1 MAETIRDLLG
11 AAKERG
17 FTADQT
23 RTRFREK
30 YGQELDDYQDK
41 LDTTLE
47 QVEAFKPAP
56 EPKAVGIA
64 GAPKMEFPA
73 AREFGKELTTG
84 KTGKG
89 LAIGEAIGAAFG
101 APTAGATIGAG
112 IGKLLEPEP
121 EVKTKPTTAA
131 RIETAR
137 AGAALGGA
145 LFGGPGALAGAAL
158 GAKFPAEEAAKYRGY
173 EDFETQLKYLKA
185 TTPELR
191 EPVKAKEELEVEEP
205 VIGVTR
211 ARRPKS
217 RLTKSEAEKLAK
229 WSSTDINEPP
239 SAEVIS
245 MYQRVK
251 GEDPRDV
258 GALRKFRTEQ
268 AQEHQVGA
276 FTPTEFKWA
285 APWDVARR
293 ATGALTG
300 LARTGLGETK
310 LTQRLEEPEVPDPDQ
325 PRPADVDTSGMRMLD
340 PAAQAESEQRKYQQ
354 RLWDEMQKDAKLAEK
369 ARRQWAPVYASRK
382 ARGAPLYGEGL
393 PSVIDWPWLETPSLP
408 GAPGTTLPDPDLP
421 RPKEGSTGEKM
432 YWDLMQR
439 DPKVAEE
446 ARQEWALVY
455 AAREARGQPR
465 IQKDILPERFRPFVE
480 QVETERKERQATTP
494 QSVLYNF
501 GLDLT
506 TTLAATADMA
516 NKLIGAE
523 PVPETPEVSTA
534 RAQLEKAKK
543 SGDEDAIDEAESNL
557 ERISQEAIGAGLG
570 MGLGGLPGQFTGLAG
585 GLLDLS
591 GRNVL
596 LTHPFTSLS
605 MAAPAFKSLQ
615 AASPKF
621 NNAVKAIK
629 TNTANFIGAA
639 IDYVFPGVR
648 KSIKQKLVQYLANA
662 IEVGDKERTAIL
674 DDIVVD
680 PSRIKAMGEV
690 LIRDAKSGKVPGLKD
705 TELVEVELKYTPE
718 PDVQAAK
725 AAERKAAETGARAE
739 AMGQAKEMAVESAQ
753 NIQKLNS
760 NIRKLKKKAESV
772 QKRIVDAATESDKAA
787 LRKRLAELQ
796 MLQRTEESRLAVE
809 TRESQLRGKAKI
821 ASEEAMERGVEL
833 AEELQPMGKVTR
845 GMQKK
850 LEILDYK
857 PEDIKKMSFAQ
868 AKEILERAGEKVS
881 VRAEPRT
888 MMTKSM
894 REQLNQLGYTNQMIE
909 KWKPAYAEQVLREA
923 AEKTKEP
930 KVVSFVTESGDDYS
944 VDASG
949 AATKI
954 KTKFGKLKNEL
965 RETKPTF
972 YVSKEDAAKLQE
984 IKSRDKK
991 GKLVFAKVPDQPG
1004 AYGIRYTKG
1013 PKAGK
1018 FVPESIIQQAS
1029 EPVVGSVPIELTEE
1043 GRVGTIGSP
1052 VLNVTKETKI
1062 ETPRPVSRI
1071 TKKAGEDILS
1081 SLSEAERRQRAADEI
1096 RIRGLQEEERL
1107 RQKAKETEARLEE
1120 QERAA
1125 AGRAAVAGV
1134 EMAEGVKGIEDTEA
1148 AAQAARRAAAAPARF
1163 VAGAERAAKAAAA
1176 AAETAGERPEVS
1188 LGRIW
1193 VPREKLTSAET
1204 TLASEV
1210 PVIRAIDPRSAEY
1223 LPRMM
1228 EEAQYRL
1235 KKAKDAYENPASV
1248 PNPERLPLSI
1258 LQESLKQD
1266 VLKAFD
1272 LVEQV
1277 QKAIDEQRTGEYRV
1291 FEEGG
1296 PRRLARL
1303 FEEVPATR
1311 RRAIEELAV
1320 KASDY
1325 KRQALEA
1332 GFDPNAP
1339 ISAEAAKRI
1348 GVPEDATVYTA
1359 ARRLAEHID
1368 TIHADP
1374 TLVAE
1379 FLRQERLKA
1388 GGERAATKAGIAEA
1402 ARWINA
1408 EIEAQN
1414 AATMIEPTYGA
1425 VRRPTPVVEAHEL
1438 GVGGDVIAR
1447 EEGKTQSLARAL
1459 KPLTPG
1465 EELPTAEMN
1474 TLDRILDQMAE
1485 YSTKREAPKSVSVEN
1500 TRFSQFMKEYADM
1513 VRQIGSTGEEIPAPR
1528 FDLETPDRPVPGEPF
1543 INRWAKRELEAGRKL
1558 ITPERIYQQILNTV
1572 LNDTVQLTLNSQKF
1586 RDYLMDLV
1594 DKRIKEAGFTGAER
1608 KKALIEVNK
1617 LISDPLRLSQHSKE
1631 KFPVVSHNG
1640 KPILKVD
1647 DFIQAAEKLDPKI
1660 VNEARAN
1667 TIAATVE
1674 EQSRAAATYGTL
1686 HNIES
1691 EMNRFRF
1698 DADGKPRTLPNGAQA
1713 ATRSAEGYAAQLA
1726 QSVVR
1731 NGETFPLITPYSG
1744 ETIAQALRIILNDA
1758 DKDYRFNWN
1767 AQERQRLRE
1776 LIDDV
1781 GRFESAQNAPK
1792 SKLVDSING
1801 IFERTFKGTETKP
1814 VDFHNVHMHP
1824 AVLKALDSH
1833 FQDLLAS
1840 ETLDNLTSTLVGL
1853 TKAAQRNVVPMNVA
1867 SLVNNNLSNTL
1878 LQFLT
1883 RGSVDFLPNMVEAT
1897 FKYTKFLEGDYQGL
1911 TPAEV
1916 RKFKAINRNAPVGH
1930 TQYANEITKS
1940 SWWQEL
1946 KREKGLD
1953 VTKAGRMLKAAPE
1966 AFGKL
1971 RDAMTDMYSKYGDI
1985 PFRLEEMSHVYDKLN
2000 EKIDT
2005 LEIGSSI
2012 DVEVTRNRNV
2022 RITKL
2027 SENKFQIND
2036 MTGRQKPQIVG
2047 REDQMLADVLGAN
2060 ANVLQN
2066 RKMLNPRELG
2076 LWGKALQR
2084 AGLPLV
2090 SGIFTWYQ
2098 GAMDIPFLKRGLV
2111 HELLFGGPF
2120 YETTSPA
2127 IMKMQAMEYAGKA
2140 LKRAITINSAQ
2151 AAFLDQRKLRNVRHS
2166 LGYNPSLEAT
2176 VLADASN
2183 PAYASIRNLDPL
2195 MFGTPTVNTLNGIA
2209 NLFETGRFT
2218 PAFNDPLFYAKTMN
2232 ADLDWANMS
2241 DKQIDSYPPEVA
2253 KYGREL
2259 KELSKTDP
2267 KAYEDRALIQ
2277 RDLIRWGS
2285 GQISDVGQ
2293 FFQTLGLAGGP
2304 LLNWLMKTKENKWS
2318 FEEGARKFL
2327 ELVIGVTPARAI
2339 DVAAGVLGEA
2349 GVETAGRYSS
2359 YGTDLARSGF
2369 HSKSETTPDESTLLD
2384 WALRQLLGIG
2394 WKQAFYG
2401 TGKEKADDIRGV
2413 PMLKSYIKRFSD
2425 AMNDSFKNSLRR
2437 DARKVLGANATD
2449 EQVEEQAKK
2458 TPYFDLM
2465 NKGLKNTVQKT
2476 LMTLNQ
2482 GKAALDESRREYPAP
2497 SE

>member
-1 MAETIRDLLG
+1 MANPTIRDYITESSKQNLSPDAVRSG
-11 AAKERG
+11 FKET
-17 FTADQT
+17 FNQNI
-23 RTRFREK
+23 
-30 YGQELDDYQDK
+30 DDYLDK
-41 LDTTLE
+41 LDTPLE
-47 QVEAFKPAP
+47 QLKAPKPAAIAP

-73 AREFGKELTTG
+73 AREFGKELATG

-121 EVKTKPTTAA
+121 EVKAKPSPAA
-131 RIETAR
+131 RVETAR

-158 GAKFPAEEAAKYRGY
+158 GAKFPAEEAAKYRAY

-217 RLTKSEAEKLAK
+217 RLTKSEAEKLSK

-325 PRPADVDTSGMRMLD
+325 PRPAEVDTSGMRMLD

-354 RLWDEMQKDAKLAEK
+354 RLWDEMQKDPKLAEK

-382 ARGAPLYGEGL
+382 ARGAPLHGEGL
-393 PSVIDWPWLETPSLP
+393 PAVFETSK
-408 GAPGTTLPDPDLP
+408 D
-421 RPKEGSTGEKM
+421 
-432 YWDLMQR
+432 
-439 DPKVAEE
+439 E
-446 ARQEWALVY
+446 AL
-455 AAREARGQPR
+455 
-465 IQKDILPERFRPFVE
+465 LPERFRPFVE
-480 QVETERKERQATTP
+480 QVEKERRERQATTP

-506 TTLAATADMA
+506 TVIAATADMA

-585 GLLDLS
+585 GLLDPS

-596 LTHPFTSLS
+596 LTNPFLSL
-605 MAAPAFKSLQ
+605 MIAAPALKSLR

-621 NNAVKAIK
+621 NNAMKAVETK
-629 TNTANFIGAA
+629 TAKFIGAGV
-639 IDYVFPGVR
+639 DYVFPGVR

-680 PSRIKAMGEV
+680 PSRLKAMGEV

-725 AAERKAAETGARAE
+725 AAERRAAETGARAE

-772 QKRIVDAATESDKAA
+772 QKRIATAATEADRA
-787 LRKRLAELQ
+787 RLQKELAD
-796 MLQRTEESRLAVE
+796 LQNKQRVAESRLATE
-809 TRESQLRGKAKI
+809 LRESRLRSKADI
-821 ASEEAMERGVEL
+821 AAEDVMERGIEL
-833 AEELQPMGKVTR
+833 AEE
-845 GMQKK
+845 
-850 LEILDYK
+850 
-857 PEDIKKMSFAQ
+857 
-868 AKEILERAGEKVS
+868 
-881 VRAEPRT
+881 
-888 MMTKSM
+888 
-894 REQLNQLGYTNQMIE
+894 
-909 KWKPAYAEQVLREA
+909 
-923 AEKTKEP
+923 
-930 KVVSFVTESGDDYS
+930 TESRANDNAIMRAMAEMERKQS
-944 VDASG
+944 
-949 AATKI
+949 AA
-954 KTKFGKLKNEL
+954 NEA
-965 RETKPTF
+965 RARGVQT
-972 YVSKEDAAKLQE
+972 
-984 IKSRDKK
+984 
-991 GKLVFAKVPDQPG
+991 
-1004 AYGIRYTKG
+1004 
-1013 PKAGK
+1013 
-1018 FVPESIIQQAS
+1018 
-1029 EPVVGSVPIELTEE
+1029 
-1043 GRVGTIGSP
+1043 
-1052 VLNVTKETKI
+1052 
-1062 ETPRPVSRI
+1062 
-1071 TKKAGEDILS
+1071 EDILR
-1081 SLSEAERRQRAADEI
+1081 ERADQI
-1096 RIRGLQEEERL
+1096 R
-1107 RQKAKETEARLEE
+1107 ARLEE
-1120 QERAA
+1120 RERTA
-1125 AGRAAVAGV
+1125 AGKAAVAGV

-1193 VPREKLTSAET
+1193 VPREKLASAET

-1235 KKAKDAYENPASV
+1235 KKAKDAYENPASA
-1248 PNPERLPLSI
+1248 PNPEKLPLSV
-1258 LQESLKQD
+1258 LQEGLKQD

-1543 INRWAKRELEAGRKL
+1543 VNRWAKRELEAGRKL

-1572 LNDTVQLTLNSQKF
+1572 LNDTVQLTLNSPKF

-1667 TIAATVE
+1667 TIKATVE

-1731 NGETFPLITPYSG
+1731 DGETFPLITPYSG
-1744 ETIAQALRIILNDA
+1744 ETIAQSLRIILNDA
-1758 DKDYRFNWN
+1758 NKDYRFNWN

-1781 GRFESAQNAPK
+1781 GRFESAQKAPK

-1814 VDFHNVHMHP
+1814 IDFHNVHMHP

-1867 SLVNNNLSNTL
+1867 SLINNNLSNTL

-1883 RGSVDFLPNMVEAT
+1883 RGSVNFLPNMVEAT

-1940 SWWQEL
+1940 NWWQEL

-1953 VTKAGRMLKAAPE
+1953 VTKAGRMLRTAPE

-2000 EKIDT
+2000 ENIDT
-2005 LEIGSSI
+2005 LEVGSSI

-2027 SENKFQIND
+2027 SENKFQIDD

-2066 RKMLNPRELG
+2066 RKMLNPKELG

-2098 GAMDIPFLKRGLV
+2098 GAMDIPFIKRGLV

-2127 IMKMQAMEYAGKA
+2127 IMKAQALEYAGKA

-2176 VLADASN
+2176 LLADASN
-2183 PAYASIRNLDPL
+2183 PAYVSIRNLDPL

-2209 NLFETGRFT
+2209 NLFEAYRFT

-2232 ADLDWANMS
+2232 ADRDWANMS

-2267 KAYEDRALIQ
+2267 RAYEDRALIQ

-2293 FFQTLGLAGGP
+2293 FFRTLGLAGGP
-2304 LLNWLMKTKENKWS
+2304 LLNWLFKTSQNKWS
-2318 FEEGARKFL
+2318 FEEAGRKFF

-2339 DVAAGVLGEA
+2339 DVAAGALGEA
-2349 GVETAGRYSS
+2349 GFETAGRYSS

-2401 TGKEKADDIRGV
+2401 TGKEKADDVRGV
-2413 PMLKSYIKRFSD
+2413 PMLKSYIKRFTD

-2458 TPYFDLM
+2458 SPYFDLM
-2465 NKGLKNTVQKT
+2465 NKGLKNTIQKT

-2482 GKAALDESRREYPAP
+2482 EKAALDESRREYPAP